1 MDVNATGTLLMMQAA
16 ARRMVEGGHGG
27 RIVNTSSITAY
38 DGGGTFSKTGYAAAK
53 AAVLGL
59 TRGGARELGAHGI
72 TCNALVPGPIDT
84 DIMGGALTEDRK
96 SAMSAGIPAGRVGQP
111 DDVAALVAFLTSHEA
126 GFVNGASYFIDGGKH
141 MV

>member
-1 MDVNATGTLLMMQAA
+1 MSTATWKGPLLASLVVFAGTGTAVQAQDPRGFRLA
-16 ARRMVEGGHGG
+16 VRAR
-27 RIVNTSSITAY
+27 TA
-38 DGGGTFSKTGYAAAK
+38 GGGASD
-53 AAVLGL
+53 VD
-59 TRGGARELGAHGI
+59 R
-72 TCNALVPGPIDT
+72 
-84 DIMGGALTEDRK
+84 ALTEDRK